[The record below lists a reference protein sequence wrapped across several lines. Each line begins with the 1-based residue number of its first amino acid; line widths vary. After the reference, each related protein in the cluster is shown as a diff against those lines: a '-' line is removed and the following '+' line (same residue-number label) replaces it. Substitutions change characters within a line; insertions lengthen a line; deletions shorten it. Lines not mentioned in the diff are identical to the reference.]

1 MKIYF
6 PFKTKF
12 NILTPSYT
20 RVLGVQKRELTKKGV
35 LFASVRSFGGTEK
48 IIDGVYSILKT
59 QVLQTWYRP
68 DIVSGVVLEDLNGVK
83 WEIIGNP
90 EDINLDHRYLQIKVK
105 KIEGDY

>member
-12 NILTPSYT
+12 NVLTPSFEM
-20 RVLGVQKRELTKKGV
+20 VLGVQKRTLIKTSE

-48 IIDGVYSILKT
+48 IIDGVYSVLKT

-68 DIVSGVVLEDLNGVK
+68 DVISGVVLEDLNGER
-83 WEIIGNP
+83 WEIIGDP
-90 EDINLDHRYLQIKVK
+90 ENINLDNRYLQIKVK
-105 KIEGDY
+105 KIDGDY

>member
-12 NILTPSYT
+12 NVLTPSFE
-20 RVLGVQKRELTKKGV
+20 RVLGVQKRTLAKTGE

-48 IIDGVYSILKT
+48 IIDGVYSVLKT

-68 DIVSGVVLEDLNGVK
+68 DVVSGVVLEDLNGER
-83 WEIIGNP
+83 WEIIGDP
-90 EDINLDHRYLQIKVK
+90 ENINLDNRYLQIKVK